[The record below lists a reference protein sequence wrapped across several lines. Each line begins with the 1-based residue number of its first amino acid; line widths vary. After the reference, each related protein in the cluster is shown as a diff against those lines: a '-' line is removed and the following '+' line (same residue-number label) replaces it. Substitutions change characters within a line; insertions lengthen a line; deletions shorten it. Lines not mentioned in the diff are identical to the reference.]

1 MQGTMV
7 RRMAALG
14 AAVAFAATACG
25 GGSSPSAGSGASPAA
40 SSGASPAAS
49 SGASPAA
56 STGSVDLSGKTIT
69 VGGAFVDVEATNFAA
84 AVKPFEDATGAKVVY
99 NGDKSFEQQ
108 LNVQVQAG
116 NPPDVALLPQ
126 PGGMKNY
133 ASQGKLFPLPADIVA
148 SIDANYGPGWKE
160 IGTAADGKVYGV
172 FHRVNDKGNV
182 FYPKKAWDA
191 KGYTVPKTW
200 DEMKTLMDKM
210 VADGTPP
217 WCIGIES
224 GAATGWPV
232 TDWVEQIMLRTVGK
246 DGYDKWVTHQI
257 PFNDPTVKNAFQL
270 MMDIWG
276 NPKYVYGGPQYI
288 VQTNFGEAPKA
299 AFDSPPKCWLTNQ
312 GNFITAFFPDNI
324 QADLDNEVGV
334 FTLPAIDATIGTPTE
349 VGGDQAVAFADRPE
363 VWAFLKYLTTP
374 EAGVSWAKAGG
385 ALFPYKN
392 QDLANY
398 KGNLDRDF
406 AKAIVDAS
414 FVRFDGSDQMPAAVG
429 SGTFWTESVKL
440 INGSQDITTTLN
452 NIEASWP
459 K

>member
-1 MQGTMV
+1 MFRRLGIVVAVVAIVAAACSSGGTP
-7 RRMAALG
+7 APS
-14 AAVAFAATACG
+14 G
-25 GGSSPSAGSGASPAA
+25 GGG
-40 SSGASPAAS
+40 
-49 SGASPAA
+49 
-56 STGSVDLSGKTIT
+56 DLSGTT
-69 VGGAFVDVEATNFAA
+69 VTVSGAFVDSEAA
-84 AVKPFEDATGAKVVY
+84 AFDESVKPFEDATGVDVVY

-133 ASQGKLFPLPADIVA
+133 ASQGKLFPLPDDIVA

-160 IGTAADGKVYGV
+160 VGTADDGKVYGV
-172 FHRVNDKGNV
+172 FHRVNLKGLV
-182 FYPKKAWDA
+182 FYPKAGFEA
-191 KGYTVPKTW
+191 KYTAPTTW
-200 DEMKTLMDKM
+200 AEMKTLMDQM

-224 GAATGWPV
+224 GAGTGWPF
-232 TDWVEQIMLRTVGK
+232 TDWVEEVMLRTVGA
-246 DGYDKWVTHQI
+246 DGYDKWVAGET
-257 PFNDPTVKNAFQL
+257 PFNDASVKTAFQDV
-270 MMDIWG
+270 MDIWG
-276 NPKYVYGGPQYI
+276 NSDYVYGGAQYI

-299 AFDSPPKCWLTNQ
+299 AFTDPPKCWLTNQ
-312 GNFITAFFPDNI
+312 GNFITDFFPDDVK
-324 QADLDNEVGV
+324 ADLDAKVGV
-334 FTLPAIDATIGTPTE
+334 FALPAIDDAIGTPAM

-374 EAGVSWAKAGG
+374 EAGVSWSQSGG
-385 ALFPYKN
+385 ALFPYKG

-398 KGNLDRDF
+398 SSELNRAF

-414 FVRFDGSDQMPAAVG
+414 FVRFDGSDAMPAAVG

-440 INGSQDITTTLN
+440 INGQQDIDTTLS

-459 K
+459 Q